1 MFHYIN
7 GTVTEVAPNFNYAV
21 LDCGG
26 VGFQLSVSNYTAGA
40 LKTGER
46 AKLLT
51 YVYIREDIFEIYG
64 FSSKTEKRCFELLL
78 GVSGVGPRAALS
90 ILSVAPPENLILSIV
105 SGDEKAIMAAQGVG
119 KKIAPRVILEL
130 KDKLAKETAEIS
142 FSGGA
147 VPAPLAAG
155 EGGAR
160 GDAAAALAVLGY
172 SAAEI
177 TAALKKM
184 DTDGMETGEIV
195 KAVLRKMVK

>member
-7 GTVTEVAPNFNYAV
+7 GTVAEVAPNLAV

-26 VGFQLSVSNYTAGA
+26 VGFQLNVSNYTAGA

-46 AKLLT
+46 TKLLT

-64 FSSKTEKRCFELLL
+64 FSTKTEKRCFELLL
-78 GVSGVGPRAALS
+78 GVSGVGPKAALS

-119 KKIAPRVILEL
+119 KKIAQRVILEL
-130 KDKLAKETAEIS
+130 KDKLAKETEEIS
-142 FSGGA
+142 FATGGA
-147 VPAPLAAG
+147 VPAFLSPN
-155 EGGAR
+155 EDGAR

-177 TAALKKM
+177 SAAL
-184 DTDGMETGEIV
+184 IS
-195 KAVLRKMVK
+195 AAP

>member
-1 MFHYIN
+1 MFNYIN
-7 GTVTEVAPNFNYAV
+7 GTVAEVAPNLAV

-46 AKLLT
+46 TKLLT

-78 GVSGVGPRAALS
+78 GVSGVGPKAALS

-119 KKIAPRVILEL
+119 KKIAQRVILEL
-130 KDKLAKETAEIS
+130 KDKLAKETTELS
-142 FSGGA
+142 FAGGA
-147 VPAPLAAG
+147 APAVFAAG
-155 EGGAR
+155 E
-160 GDAAAALAVLGY
+160 GDAAAALAC
-172 SAAEI
+172 SAA
-177 TAALKKM
+177 AAPC
-184 DTDGMETGEIV
+184 
-195 KAVLRKMVK
+195 R

>member
-7 GTVTEVAPNFNYAV
+7 GTVTEVAPNLAV

-26 VGFQLSVSNYTAGA
+26 VGFQLNVSNYTAGA

-46 AKLLT
+46 TKLLT

-78 GVSGVGPRAALS
+78 GVSGVGPKAALS
-90 ILSVAPPENLILSIV
+90 ILSVAPPESLILSIV

-119 KKIAPRVILEL
+119 KKIAQRVILEL

-147 VPAPLAAG
+147 APAAFAAG

-177 TAALKKM
+177 YAALKKL

>member
-1 MFHYIN
+1 MFNYIN
-7 GTVTEVAPNFNYAV
+7 GTVAEVAPNLAV

-26 VGFQLSVSNYTAGA
+26 VGFQLNVSNYTAGA

-78 GVSGVGPRAALS
+78 GVSGVGPKAALS
-90 ILSVAPPENLILSIV
+90 ILSVAPPESLILSIV

-119 KKIAPRVILEL
+119 KKIAQRVILEL
-130 KDKLAKETAEIS
+130 KDKLAKETTEIS

-147 VPAPLAAG
+147 APAPFAVG

-172 SAAEI
+172 GAAEI
-177 TAALKKM
+177 NAALKKL

-195 KAVLRKMVK
+195 KAALRQMMK